1 MLGKEGGEEV
11 SADAGRRGRGCM
23 GLGEGWGAEVVA
35 PRHCSRERGESMV
48 RVEQAWVGS
57 VSGGAWAAG
66 A

>member
-1 MLGKEGGEEV
+1 
-11 SADAGRRGRGCM
+11 M

-66 A
+66 AWEWTG